1 MKIDL
6 KKETAKLVGEQ
17 LAVRGKGSL
26 LSELREIREVAS
38 NGRTLGYGLLFKATE
53 KAQTDGKNEVPS
65 FKAEEKDND
74 SKGFGEVPLNVL
86 GGGENEWNLDVRSP
100 IAVAPSF
107 GLKVFDGYTDD
118 LFRSIPLI
126 IGFDTEW
133 VISGDSRNSNF
144 TDSIVENSLLHI
156 KADADSDD
164 LIKDKVHVFGDWNE
178 SSRKAKRRVLS
189 YQLSCA
195 IFDEPNHEFCHFDY
209 IFLCEAGAILTYA
222 RLITEFLSLLRGEL
236 PQFKN
241 RLKRYKTFENPKNYG
256 TSSKEY
262 KRASKKHEESY
273 PYNSIVLVGHFNGV
287 DLTNFANYKKLV
299 SPLVCLNK
307 LCFFSGKATASDNYY
322 DKLRGIRTKTSIR
335 DTMLLSSTDS
345 SLKSLGGYLGID
357 TFDNECY
364 IDSMDALLR
373 DDIKTFIRCS
383 LVDSVI
389 SLFWAY
395 TFVENNLNF
404 QELAPTVGNAT
415 AKLVREDIK
424 AQNGWAT
431 TKEFEEQFLSV
442 RSTGNY
448 FQKNKNQQLS
458 EKRSL
463 IENEAI
469 SSFLGGRNESFTHGL
484 FTAKTGTAFLDI
496 DLRSAYPI
504 AMAICNDMNWE
515 NPIQRTYDREN
526 TDNGTLH
533 SEMFAY
539 NELGFGYIHFKFP
552 EDVAHPCIPIKSPDF
567 NGLVFPREG
576 TCFANIS
583 EMKLAMEMGAFIT
596 INDGGRVVVLQTGE
610 KNSLFEAVKKLI
622 KKRKA
627 FAKQFGKKS
636 GQALL
641 YKLFANSLYG
651 KMAQGIKG
659 KRYINPTTN
668 NSEEAS
674 YSIITQP
681 HYAAAITAM
690 VRCLVSFSIHVCESA
705 QLRVHSV
712 TTDGF
717 IVLGEPESTL
727 RLLNDAVR
735 KNFPFIF
742 DALGGAFSDSESAFE
757 VKHEFQTLFNSRT
770 RANVSLEEAG
780 VMAKGSYRGD
790 NNFRRLPDA
799 ARHQFFFD
807 LLLKR
812 TGKVRDERVSIPSF
826 KESEKHNKAFLN
838 ELKVANLNYDYD
850 FKRMVDMETVERNT
864 VTVNGKTYAYDSFLT
879 RPLNKVEEYDS
890 LHKYRDSY
898 TKCINCSEEYANIHQ
913 KYLHD
918 LSGTM
923 TRYNPKMNIE
933 NEQHLDY
940 ICKELLKM
948 IRKGMLTEQLA
959 SLSSRELYDLFMA
972 SCDWDIS
979 YEAFNNAFKKGK
991 GRKVMLDRETP
1002 LFSGIKDRLLG
1013 AS

>member
-1 MKIDL
+1 M
-6 KKETAKLVGEQ
+6 
-17 LAVRGKGSL
+17 
-26 LSELREIREVAS
+26 
-38 NGRTLGYGLLFKATE
+38 
-53 KAQTDGKNEVPS
+53 
-65 FKAEEKDND
+65 
-74 SKGFGEVPLNVL
+74 PLNVL

-395 TFVENNLNF
+395 TFVAENNLNF

-458 EKRSL
+458 EKRKSHR
-463 IENEAI
+463 ENEAI
-469 SSFLGGRNESFTHGL
+469 SSFFGR
-484 FTAKTGTAFLDI
+484 
-496 DLRSAYPI
+496 
-504 AMAICNDMNWE
+504 
-515 NPIQRTYDREN
+515 
-526 TDNGTLH
+526 
-533 SEMFAY
+533 
-539 NELGFGYIHFKFP
+539 
-552 EDVAHPCIPIKSPDF
+552 
-567 NGLVFPREG
+567 
-576 TCFANIS
+576 
-583 EMKLAMEMGAFIT
+583 
-596 INDGGRVVVLQTGE
+596 E
-610 KNSLFEAVKKLI
+610 K
-622 KKRKA
+622 
-627 FAKQFGKKS
+627 
-636 GQALL
+636 
-641 YKLFANSLYG
+641 
-651 KMAQGIKG
+651 
-659 KRYINPTTN
+659 
-668 NSEEAS
+668 
-674 YSIITQP
+674 
-681 HYAAAITAM
+681 
-690 VRCLVSFSIHVCESA
+690 
-705 QLRVHSV
+705 
-712 TTDGF
+712 
-717 IVLGEPESTL
+717 
-727 RLLNDAVR
+727 
-735 KNFPFIF
+735 
-742 DALGGAFSDSESAFE
+742 
-757 VKHEFQTLFNSRT
+757 
-770 RANVSLEEAG
+770 
-780 VMAKGSYRGD
+780 
-790 NNFRRLPDA
+790 
-799 ARHQFFFD
+799 
-807 LLLKR
+807 
-812 TGKVRDERVSIPSF
+812 
-826 KESEKHNKAFLN
+826 
-838 ELKVANLNYDYD
+838 
-850 FKRMVDMETVERNT
+850 
-864 VTVNGKTYAYDSFLT
+864 
-879 RPLNKVEEYDS
+879 
-890 LHKYRDSY
+890 
-898 TKCINCSEEYANIHQ
+898 
-913 KYLHD
+913 
-918 LSGTM
+918 
-923 TRYNPKMNIE
+923 
-933 NEQHLDY
+933 
-940 ICKELLKM
+940 
-948 IRKGMLTEQLA
+948 
-959 SLSSRELYDLFMA
+959 
-972 SCDWDIS
+972 
-979 YEAFNNAFKKGK
+979 
-991 GRKVMLDRETP
+991 
-1002 LFSGIKDRLLG
+1002 
-1013 AS
+1013 